1 MELAAKLQLKP
12 NQPLKGVGTP
22 HAVES
27 ELAELENTSD
37 NQQEAALLFFIT
49 DQAALE
55 VHREQIVEVASRDH
69 LTWVAYPKDGH
80 LGTDLNRDS
89 LAALLSESGVQPV
102 RQIAIN
108 EVWSALR
115 FRPGPRRTSPKDSQ
129 KARTAPVRARTKPE
143 HP

>member
-12 NQPLKGVGTP
+12 NQSLKGVGTP
-22 HAVES
+22 HSVSVDMAQLEHRGS
-27 ELAELENTSD
+27 E
-37 NQQEAALLFFIT
+37 QEAALLFFIT
-49 DQAALE
+49 DRAALE
-55 VHREQIVEVASRDH
+55 VHRDQIVESASRDH
-69 LTWVAYPKDGH
+69 LTWVAYPKAGH

-102 RQIAIN
+102 RQIAVN

-115 FRPGPRRTSPKDSQ
+115 FRPGPRRSSPKDSQ

-143 HP
+143 HT

>member
-22 HAVES
+22 HSVSS
-27 ELAELENTSD
+27 EIAELGQEGTDQN
-37 NQQEAALLFFIT
+37 EAALLFFIT
-49 DQAALE
+49 DRAA
-55 VHREQIVEVASRDH
+55 REDRRAKIVEAASRDH
-69 LTWVAYPKDGH
+69 LTWVAYPKSGH

-102 RQIAIN
+102 RQVAIN

-129 KARTAPVRARTKPE
+129 KTRTAPGRSGTQPGVA
-143 HP
+143 